1 MCLRSVI
8 KAFQFIMEMFFKLK
22 NHQFIP
28 VTNLLSQKQCEVLDL
43 AHDLIKLS
51 QYEMALQLLR
61 KNKVLVDV
69 AMENSMY
76 DCNESCE
83 KIIDGVL
90 QNVSYSKEPVL
101 VPKGAV
107 SVACPKVL
115 CNHQV
120 HLNLRL
126 TIVNNFDEKHNCRM
140 HATSLSSNDRVHS
153 KPAHQETK
161 CQKQMKYDG
170 KRWLSFVGY
179 FLNHC
184 DKPPPCNEKAMLKYH
199 CDRPPPKKNDIKRFV
214 RYIFCELKIFFV
226 EFDTF

>member
-1 MCLRSVI
+1 MKCDIFAETPYICFSLFIILTIKKILLFKPSILTSQFIKMVQGNSNQVASYHEQDKSITSNPSQQYHAFILSLVERMDVSAAVI

-43 AHDLIKLS
+43 AHDLVKLS
-51 QYEMALQLLR
+51 QYDMALQLLR

-90 QNVSYSKEPVL
+90 QNFSYSKEPDL

-107 SVACPKVL
+107 SVACPEVL

-120 HLNLRL
+120 HLESP
-126 TIVNNFDEKHNCRM
+126 THN
-140 HATSLSSNDRVHS
+140 S
-153 KPAHQETK
+153 
-161 CQKQMKYDG
+161 
-170 KRWLSFVGY
+170 
-179 FLNHC
+179 
-184 DKPPPCNEKAMLKYH
+184 
-199 CDRPPPKKNDIKRFV
+199 
-214 RYIFCELKIFFV
+214 
-226 EFDTF
+226 